1 LQWIKDNPGK
11 LPMSREELDKFMKD
25 RNW

>member
-1 LQWIKDNPGK
+1 LQWIKDNPDK
-11 LPMSREELDKFMKD
+11 LPMTREELDKFMKD